1 MQVNNVKSKVKNI
14 FFETMRNCSIIVY
27 EASSHQYCLNEKL
40 TYTLHITN
48 SHLPYLLIIPYNR
61 QIIMFTG

>member
-1 MQVNNVKSKVKNI
+1 MH
-14 FFETMRNCSIIVY
+14 CSIIVC
-27 EASSHQYCLNEKL
+27 EASSPQYCLNEKL

-48 SHLPYLLIIPYNR
+48 SHLPYLLITPYNR